1 MKKTK
6 LIIIGM
12 IMLSTLALANY
23 SVKQGDNLYSI
34 AKKHNT
40 TVKNLKS
47 TNNLKSNKLS
57 INQKL
62 NINKN
67 TNKKKT
73 NNTLTNKLS
82 DNIVFFAYKSKKTV
96 NNNISSLINT
106 AKKWIGTRYRFG
118 GTTKRGV
125 DCSAFVKN
133 VYKKHGKNLPRTAS
147 SQASVGKHISKNNLK
162 KGDLVFFK
170 GTYKRGIS
178 HVGIVVD
185 AKKMLFIHASSGAH
199 KVTISSLNKAYYKR
213 KYAGARRIV

>member
-34 AKKHNT
+34 AKKYNT

-62 NINKN
+62 KI
-67 TNKKKT
+67 NKKKT
-73 NNTLTNKLS
+73 NKTHKTLTNKLS
-82 DNIVFFAYKSKKTV
+82 DNIVFFAHKSKKTV
-96 NNNISSLINT
+96 NNSISSLVNT

-133 VYKKHGKNLPRTAS
+133 VYKKHGKSLPRTAS

-178 HVGIVVD
+178 HVGIFLGNN
-185 AKKMLFIHASSGAH
+185 KFIHASSGAH
-199 KVTISSLNKAYYKR
+199 KVIISSLNKAYYHKH
-213 KYAGARRIV
+213 YAGARRVV